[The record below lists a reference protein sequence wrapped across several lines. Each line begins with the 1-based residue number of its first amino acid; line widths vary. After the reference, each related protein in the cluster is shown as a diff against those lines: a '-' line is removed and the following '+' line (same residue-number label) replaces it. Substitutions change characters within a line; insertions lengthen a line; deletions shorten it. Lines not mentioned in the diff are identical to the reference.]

1 MNNNVIP
8 VDVRGV
14 VPTANGCAVFLGND
28 EKTFVIYVDH
38 TVGAAIAMFLRNTPK
53 ERPLTHDLVGHIF
66 QGLGVQVERAV
77 INDLKHS
84 TYFARLILR
93 MENELGKKIVE
104 VDARPSDCIALAVQQ
119 KSPIYVARK
128 VFDAVEDMSGLLKK
142 MNQEGG
148 GDELPDEDAEE
159 GEQKDV

>member
-1 MNNNVIP
+1 ME
-8 VDVRGV
+8 VRGV
-14 VPTANGCAVFLGND
+14 VPTANGCAVFLGNNN
-28 EKTFVIYVDH
+28 KAFVIYVDH
-38 TVGAAIAMFLRNTPK
+38 NVGAAIAMFLRNTPK

-66 QGLGVQVERAV
+66 QGLGVRVERAV

-104 VDARPSDCIALAVQQ
+104 VDARPSDSIALAVQQ

-128 VFDAVEDMSGLLKK
+128 VCDAVEDVSELLQKLSQDGSG
-142 MNQEGG
+142 NEF
-148 GDELPDEDAEE
+148 PDKTTEE
-159 GEQKDV
+159 GEQEDE